1 MALDTALQAVA
12 DRVDVVL
19 KEQMERHQDRVAQ
32 YAQANHVFR
41 NRTGTLQASIAGG
54 TVTGGLASGKIEGVV
69 EASAEYASYV
79 INKTGDNFLQRAA
92 DATAVQLEASMAA
105 AVADAI
111 EDALNVDGG
120 APDGVAM

>member
-41 NRTGTLQASIAGG
+41 NRTGTLHASIAGG
-54 TVTGGLASGKIEGVV
+54 TVTGGLAAGKIEGVV

-79 INKTGDNFLQRAA
+79 INKTGDDFLQRAA

>member
-69 EASAEYASYV
+69 EASASYASYV
-79 INKTGDNFLQRAA
+79 INKSGDDFLQRAA

>member
-54 TVTGGLASGKIEGVV
+54 TVTGGLATGKVEGVV

-79 INKTGDNFLQRAA
+79 INKTGDDFLQRAA

-105 AVADAI
+105 AVAEAI
-111 EDALNVDGG
+111 EDALNAEGG

>member
-54 TVTGGLASGKIEGVV
+54 TVTGGLAAGKIEGVV

-79 INKTGDNFLQRAA
+79 INKTGDDFLQRAA

-111 EDALNVDGG
+111 EDALNAEGG

>member
-19 KEQMERHQDRVAQ
+19 KEQMERYQDRVAQ

-41 NRTGTLQASIAGG
+41 NRTGNLQASIAGG
-54 TVTGGLASGKIEGVV
+54 TVTGGLATGKIEGVV

-79 INKTGDNFLQRAA
+79 INKTGDDFLQRAA

>member
-54 TVTGGLASGKIEGVV
+54 TVTGGLAAGKIEGVV

-79 INKTGDNFLQRAA
+79 INKTGDDFLQRAA

-105 AVADAI
+105 AVAEAI
-111 EDALNVDGG
+111 EDALNAEGG